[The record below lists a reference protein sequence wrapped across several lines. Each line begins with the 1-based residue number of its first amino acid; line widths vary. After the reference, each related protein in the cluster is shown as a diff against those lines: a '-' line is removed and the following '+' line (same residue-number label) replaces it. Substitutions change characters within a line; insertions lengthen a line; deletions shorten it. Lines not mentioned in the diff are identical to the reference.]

1 MVTYVHQGLLHI
13 REIRDGFIP
22 NLEDRSEIHVM
33 TVIVHESPMLLTF
46 TVSESI

>member
-1 MVTYVHQGLLHI
+1 MVTYGHQGLLHI

-22 NLEDRSEIHVM
+22 NLEDRSEIHV
-33 TVIVHESPMLLTF
+33 IVHESPMLLTF